1 MRQIARAQN
10 MDITGD
16 SPYNPIN
23 GADSTPKLALMKA
36 GRGQLG
42 GPITPSPYSPMS
54 NAYLP
59 NSSLGYGKGT
69 LHERGAGRPV
79 RSNHAIMDLAS
90 PSNRAKRCYP
100 QAAATQI
107 VPPD

>member
-23 GADSTPKLALMKA
+23 GADSTPKLALIKA
-36 GRGQLG
+36 GRGQIG
-42 GPITPSPYSPMS
+42 SPGTPSPYSPMT

-79 RSNHAIMDLAS
+79 RSNHAIMDLGS
-90 PSNRAKRCYP
+90 PSNRAKRMYP
-100 QAAATQI
+100 KQAITGI
-107 VPPD
+107 VPD